1 MTSRRPVLLI
11 GWDAADRELVE
22 RLCAAG
28 ELPTLSRL
36 KARGAYGS
44 LEGCASRFAGGVW
57 PTFYTGRDVAWHGLY
72 HNKIWRQER
81 MQVELA
87 DETWFPEP
95 PFWELLD
102 GKQHRIAVLDVPM
115 TVASPKPINGVH
127 LAGWGTHDVI
137 ARGAWPAEVWN
148 NLEGEFGPPSMPAEL
163 FGAQSAGTLKRLT
176 SQLIQ
181 ATEQMGAIGA
191 RMLAQ
196 ERWDLFLM
204 VFGATH
210 RGGHYLWD
218 LSQVDRTR
226 LSEQER
232 KYLERGLTEVYRAS
246 DRALERVLAGAP
258 TDAITLVF
266 AVHGMGPNT
275 TWADRVPDI
284 LQRMQSGGS
293 GQPPKRG
300 ALYRVKQMLP
310 WPLIRVVTSRLP
322 QSLQSRLVKLWSKRM
337 FDWTTTRAFPVPM
350 DHAGYIRVNL
360 RGREP
365 QGIVS
370 PGQEYDAIC
379 AELAAGFMSFRDL
392 KTGSPLVR
400 CVYRQHELAPAGA
413 PARDRLPDLVIEW
426 NGVSPIESPGI
437 TSDRYGELRWTPPG
451 RIPSGRAGNHRT
463 HGWFVAA
470 GDGIEGGQIDGHNIL
485 DLVPTVCAWLGAD
498 LGDRLH
504 GRPMRLTGQ

>member
-1 MTSRRPVLLI
+1 M
-11 GWDAADRELVE
+11 
-22 RLCAAG
+22 
-28 ELPTLSRL
+28 
-36 KARGAYGS
+36 
-44 LEGCASRFAGGVW
+44 
-57 PTFYTGRDVAWHGLY
+57 
-72 HNKIWRQER
+72 
-81 MQVELA
+81 
-87 DETWFPEP
+87 
-95 PFWELLD
+95 
-102 GKQHRIAVLDVPM
+102 
-115 TVASPKPINGVH
+115 
-127 LAGWGTHDVI
+127 
-137 ARGAWPAEVWN
+137 
-148 NLEGEFGPPSMPAEL
+148 
-163 FGAQSAGTLKRLT
+163 
-176 SQLIQ
+176 
-181 ATEQMGAIGA
+181 
-191 RMLAQ
+191 
-196 ERWDLFLM
+196 
-204 VFGATH
+204 
-210 RGGHYLWD
+210 
-218 LSQVDRTR
+218 DRTR
-226 LSEQER
+226 LSEQDR

-246 DRALERVLAGAP
+246 DRALERILAGAP
-258 TDAITLVF
+258 ADAITLVF

-370 PGQEYDAIC
+370 PGEEYDAIC

-437 TSDRYGELRWTPPG
+437 TSDRYGELRWAPPG
-451 RIPSGRAGNHRT
+451 RIPSGRAGNHRA